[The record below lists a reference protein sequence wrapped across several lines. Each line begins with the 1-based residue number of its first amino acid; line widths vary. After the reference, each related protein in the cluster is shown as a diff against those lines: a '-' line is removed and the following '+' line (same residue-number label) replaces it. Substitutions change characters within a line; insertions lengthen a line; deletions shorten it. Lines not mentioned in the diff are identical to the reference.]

1 MVGVVGASLGLAG
14 GGADAGG
21 DGFVSLGHPD
31 AGMNVV
37 LLRRGLEVLLEG
49 LRDQHA
55 AGLILA
61 FTVDDAAGTET
72 RLREAGVEITLPLLD
87 EPWGERLFQVTD
99 PNGVTVQFTEWR
111 AAAAA

>member
-1 MVGVVGASLGLAG
+1 MVGAALGLAG

-37 LLRRGLEVLLEG
+37 LPRRGLEVLPAG
-49 LRDQHA
+49 LRDQRA
-55 AGLILA
+55 DGLIPA
-61 FTVDDAAGTET
+61 FTVDDAAGTEA
-72 RLREAGVEITLPLLD
+72 RLRGAGVETTLPLLD

-111 AAAAA
+111 ATAAA